1 MSQYQ
6 GTFQRY
12 EEKYL
17 ITDQQFD
24 QLSKLFKYKLK
35 MDGYGESIICNI
47 YFDTPDYRLVR
58 TSLEKPVYK
67 EKLRL
72 RSYGTPTE
80 EDVVFV
86 ELKKKYKDVV
96 YKRRIKMDL
105 IEAEHYLYDYAP
117 AVGATQITKE
127 IDWFLD
133 FYECL
138 EPAMYISYSR
148 IALYGLEDPEL
159 RVTFDRNIL
168 YREDELWLEC
178 GVWGN
183 PILEEGFRLM
193 EIKIPG
199 TMPLWLSHILNEL
212 AIFPVSFSKYGRGYQ
227 LSQLKNIAMS
237 NYSLTVPSSAPVQKQ
252 NACIDTHKR
261 TGMEEMK
268 YA

>member
-12 EEKYL
+12 EKKYL
-17 ITDQQFD
+17 INEQQYD
-24 QLSKLFKYKLK
+24 QLRKLFKDKLK
-35 MDGYGESIICNI
+35 IDQYGETTICNI

-86 ELKKKYKDVV
+86 ELKKKYRDVV
-96 YKRRIKMDL
+96 YKRRVKMDL
-105 IEAEHYLYDYAP
+105 VGAEHYLYDYAP
-117 AVGATQITKE
+117 AVKTTQITKE
-127 IDWFLD
+127 IDWFLN
-133 FYECL
+133 FYDNL
-138 EPAMYISYSR
+138 EPVMYISYNR

-159 RVTFDRNIL
+159 RITFDRNIL
-168 YREDELWLEC
+168 YREEELWLEC

-183 PILEEGFRLM
+183 PILTEGCRLM
-193 EIKIPG
+193 ELKLPG
-199 TMPLWLSHILNEL
+199 VMPLWLSHILNEL
-212 AIFPVSFSKYGRGYQ
+212 EIFPASFSKYGRGYQ
-227 LSQLKNIAMS
+227 LSQLKNIALS
-237 NYSLTVPSSAPVQKQ
+237 DLLLSKPTPESPSALTTNTQK
-252 NACIDTHKR
+252 KR
-261 TGMEEMK
+261 EGMEEIM